1 MISIYLIINLL
12 FHSPMQL
19 PETHLPTYQIFDKQ
33 GNPVSYDSMLSE
45 LNQVEVVLFGELHNN
60 PICHWLQLKLTKHL
74 FNYHQQNL
82 LLAAEMFEADDQL
95 IINEFLS
102 GKIKE
107 QHLEAEAKIWNNYTT
122 DYKPILLF
130 AKEHKIPFVAS
141 NIPRRYASLVSREG
155 LEALTSLDKAAQKLI
170 APLPIEVDLT
180 LPGYKNMLNMMG
192 SHGGDNSRANNFA
205 YAQAIKDATM
215 AHNILENQDKKSH
228 LLHFNGAYHSNN
240 FEGIYWY
247 LKRKKPKLNILTIS
261 SVEQENL
268 DKLEEKHLGL
278 ADFVISISADMT
290 KTY

>member
-1 MISIYLIINLL
+1 MTM
-12 FHSPMQL
+12 PD
-19 PETHLPTYQIFDKQ
+19 THLPAYQIFNKQ
-33 GNPVSYDSMLSE
+33 GESVSYDSMLLV
-45 LNQVEVVLFGELHNN
+45 LNDADVVLFGELHNN
-60 PICHWLQLKLTKHL
+60 PICHWLQVKFTKHL
-74 FNYHQQNL
+74 FAEHGQDL

-107 QHLEAEAKIWNNYTT
+107 QHLEAEAKIWNNYAT
-122 DYKPILLF
+122 DYKPLLLF
-130 AKEHKIPFVAS
+130 AKQHNIPFIAS

-155 LEALTSLDKAAQKLI
+155 LEVLQELDKAAQKLI
-170 APLPIEVDLT
+170 APLPIKVDLT

-215 AHNILENQDKKSH
+215 AHNILDNLGKNSH

-240 FEGIYWY
+240 FEGIFWY
-247 LKRKKPKLNILTIS
+247 LKQEKSKTNVITIS
-261 SVEQENL
+261 SVEQESL
-268 DKLEEKHLGL
+268 DKLEEKHFGL
-278 ADFVISISADMT
+278 ADFVITISADMT